1 MIVLD
6 ASVLANVVGDDA
18 ADGDTARAE
27 LAAAGAGAVPDV
39 ANVESMAVLRKRWTA
54 GTLTDDRF
62 TAAVD
67 DLVALPVTRYP
78 TLTLMRRTFELRH
91 NVAVY
96 DGCYVALA
104 EALGCELV
112 TADGRLASATGPTCT
127 VRLLTVDPP

>member
-6 ASVLANVVGDDA
+6 ASLLANIVGDDA

-27 LAAAGAGAVPDV
+27 LAAAGTGAIPDL
-39 ANVESMAVLRKRWTA
+39 ANVEAMAVLRKRWTA
-54 GTLTDDRF
+54 GTLSDERF

-67 DLVALPVTRYP
+67 DLIALPVTRYP
-78 TLTLMRRTFELRH
+78 TLALMRRAFELRY

-104 EALGCELV
+104 EALEYELV
-112 TADGRLASATGPTCT
+112 TADGKLANATGSTCP
-127 VRLLTVDPP
+127 VRLLATDPS